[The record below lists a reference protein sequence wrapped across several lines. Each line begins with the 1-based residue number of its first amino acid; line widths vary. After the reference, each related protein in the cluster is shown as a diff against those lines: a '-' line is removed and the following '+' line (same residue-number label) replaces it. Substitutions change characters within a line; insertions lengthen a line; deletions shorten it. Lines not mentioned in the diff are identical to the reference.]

1 MKKGD
6 IIFLKRRGFDLVTN
20 HTLPAA
26 HAYKVVKARRAI
38 NDAFGTIAKDEDAC
52 REAAGI
58 KDGRAFDDELAK
70 LRGINARTEEQD
82 KRIAEME
89 SQLDRFKE
97 LKDVMLNEDIKVDI
111 PKMPYEE
118 WHALQCEN
126 AEKEI
131 GDRKVDILSGRA
143 EDILEGVLW
152 EAPAEVK

>member
-1 MKKGD
+1 MKKSD

-38 NDAFGTIAKDEDAC
+38 NETFAAIAKDEDAC

-58 KDGRAFDDELAK
+58 KDGKAFDQELAQ
-70 LRGINARTEEQD
+70 LRGTTTRTDEQD
-82 KRIAEME
+82 KRLAEME
-89 SQLDRFKE
+89 AQLDRFNE
-97 LKDVMLNEDIKVDI
+97 LKDVMLNEDVKVEI
-111 PKMPYEE
+111 PKMPYEH

-126 AEKEI
+126 AAKEI
-131 GDRKVDILSGRA
+131 GDRKIDILSGKA

-152 EAPAEVK
+152 EAPVEVK